1 MDCHLFDWDV
11 NKRGGDAVQAS
22 TAPIPQSDQVLFCVV
37 PKQAVRSKVADLKI
51 LHGTAALAAPTVAP

>member
-1 MDCHLFDWDV
+1 M
-11 NKRGGDAVQAS
+11 QAS